1 MKRIIVL
8 SLLSCTAFT
17 ACSQS
22 RERDRDQNAAR
33 NAGRFGYQGETETV
47 VESVRTTPS
56 QAEREAPSQPRTQ
69 PTPPPQVQPTP
80 APVRRSD
87 STYGTPIPGKPG
99 FVTSPYAP
107 DAGQVD
113 VRGFPPGT
121 EVRDPYTGKIFLV
134 P

>member
-8 SLLSCTAFT
+8 SLLSCTVFT

-22 RERDRDQNAAR
+22 RERDDRNAAR
-33 NAGRFGYQGETETV
+33 NAGRFGYQGESETV
-47 VESVRTTPS
+47 VESVNRTTPRQS
-56 QAEREAPSQPRTQ
+56 EREIPSEPRTQ
-69 PTPPPQVQPTP
+69 PTPAPEAQPTP
-80 APVRRSD
+80 RPVKRD
-87 STYGTPIPGKPG
+87 STYGTPIPGKSG